1 MLARSIRRPSPV
13 VSPADFFPFD
23 PRACALP
30 NAVSPF
36 RFRASGESRR
46 RVRAATRRSGT
57 ERTGERASERASAAA
72 AAAWKRGE
80 AKLRGER
87 CYGTGRDGSVRGE
100 TRGGAG
106 NAGSS
111 GVRLY
116 YSRALLPYPRR
127 SSQKLGAARDRQYQ
141 FWNAPT
147 STEIHKRDLG
157 ISRENVG
164 PRGSIDLSKNIRR
177 AAGARLNVFMYITSG
192 GGRGKGGGSVGE
204 RDDGG
209 GIRGGKGD
217 DALRADDAERAGG

>member
-23 PRACALP
+23 PCACAHH
-30 NAVSPF
+30 
-36 RFRASGESRR
+36 
-46 RVRAATRRSGT
+46 RRSPLSDS
-57 ERTGERASERASAAA
+57 EREAAVGGGYTPPPGEAGSCERASERANERASARGNSNDDGGEA
-72 AAAWKRGE
+72 KRGE
-80 AKLRGER
+80 VRVDAARRGKQ
-87 CYGTGRDGSVRGE
+87 RGK
-100 TRGGAG
+100 GV
-106 NAGSS
+106 
-111 GVRLY
+111 VRLY

-177 AAGARLNVFMYITSG
+177 ARLNVFMYITSG
-192 GGRGKGGGSVGE
+192 EGRRARGRGIEGWRE
-204 RDDGG
+204 RG
-209 GIRGGKGD
+209 
-217 DALRADDAERAGG
+217 DALRADDAKRAGG